1 MLAISRA
8 LSSTDGGSDCPPS
21 NDSPPVQRLG
31 KFSIPCGGWNLLQL
45 DPPNAIILHI
55 GVVQLRVAAAGKWT
69 PEEPERYLPNPIE
82 PPQPFPGESHLS
94 YAQRYL
100 SWSQP
105 CRTNPDW
112 LR

>member
-1 MLAISRA
+1 MWVTLNRP
-8 LSSTDGGSDCPPS
+8 TCS
-21 NDSPPVQRLG
+21 NRQVAPRWTLT
-31 KFSIPCGGWNLLQL
+31 
-45 DPPNAIILHI
+45 IILHI